1 MSGDISRKNVQIAI
15 DGPVAA
21 GKSTAAKLLSKEL
34 GFLYVDTGA
43 MYRAV
48 ALKAST
54 ECLQWVS
61 EESVVGLMST
71 LNLELDKPNGA
82 AEKDGRLVTVLLDD
96 RDVSKEIRTGMM
108 GEGASIV
115 STYAGVREVLVQMQQ
130 NIAAGEN
137 VVMEGR
143 DIGTRV
149 LPEAQLKIY
158 MDADVETR
166 VERKFEYFKKMGVGQ
181 SRDRVAQDLITR
193 DEREMTRYIDPLRPA
208 EGAWVFDTTNL
219 RIEQV
224 VENIVGRLK
233 SDDLI

>member
-1 MSGDISRKNVQIAI
+1 M
-15 DGPVAA
+15 
-21 GKSTAAKLLSKEL
+21 
-34 GFLYVDTGA
+34 
-43 MYRAV
+43 
-48 ALKAST
+48 
-54 ECLQWVS
+54 
-61 EESVVGLMST
+61 
-71 LNLELDKPNGA
+71 
-82 AEKDGRLVTVLLDD
+82 
-96 RDVSKEIRTGMM
+96 
-108 GEGASIV
+108 
-115 STYAGVREVLVQMQQ
+115 
-130 NIAAGEN
+130 
-137 VVMEGR
+137 VMEGR